1 MSKWIESLHEAVT
14 DRFGEKLRRLD
25 GGTDELAYEV
35 APEDLVSVCRAL
47 RDEEPFSFEQLMDVC
62 GVDYLAYGKSQ
73 WATDKSTS
81 IGYSRGV
88 DRTQSHAFATPDE
101 AGEGERRFAV
111 VYHLLSV
118 SRNQRLRLKCWC
130 PPQDPPMIDSVFD
143 VWNSAN
149 WFEREAF
156 DLYGIL
162 FNGHPDLRRILT
174 DYGFVGHPFRK
185 DFPLI
190 GNVEVRYDPEKGRV
204 VYQPV
209 TIEPR
214 TTVPKVIRDDHQ
226 YVEGFKESSGD
237 A

>member
-1 MSKWIESLHEAVT
+1 MSNWMELLHASVS
-14 DRFGEKLRRLD
+14 DRFGEKLARVSSN
-25 GGTDELAYEV
+25 TDELTYEV
-35 APEDLVSVCRAL
+35 APEHLLEVCYGL
-47 RDEEPFSFEQLMDVC
+47 RDEAPFNFEQLMDVC

-73 WATDKSTS
+73 WATDETTS
-81 IGYSRGV
+81 IGFSRAV
-88 DRTQSHAFATPDE
+88 KRNKNHAFATPDE
-101 AGEGERRFAV
+101 AADLDRRFAV
-111 VYHLLSV
+111 VYHLQSI
-118 SRNQRLRLKCWC
+118 SRNQRLRLRCWC
-130 PPQDPPMIDSVFD
+130 PPQDPPLIESVFP

-209 TIEPR
+209 SIEPR
-214 TTVPKVIRDDHQ
+214 TTVPKVIRKDHQ